1 MIRVG
6 KFMDAWNLVLSAAAI
21 ACGLYLLIKSSD
33 WFVTGA
39 AATANHL
46 GVSEFIIGMVIVG
59 FGTSAPEMLVS
70 ANAAIDNSPGIALGN
85 AFGSDIANIA
95 LILGV
100 TALISPILVQKKI
113 FKRELPILAATTLIA
128 AGLLLDGKLTRIDA
142 FIMLAMFAASMC
154 YSIVMAKKEDSS
166 CEEEIDKSMS
176 LKKAL
181 AYTVGGLAMLAL
193 SSKALVWGSVNIAT
207 ALRVNEMIIGLTIV
221 AIGTSL
227 PELAT
232 SITAA
237 RKGNNDLAV
246 GNIVGS
252 NLFNTLAVTGIAG
265 TISPFDITDPA
276 FCFRDV
282 GLTVALTA
290 TLFIFGFPK
299 NGQSGLIGKKS
310 GLFWV
315 ITYSAYTAWLGSSMR
330 L

>member
-1 MIRVG
+1 
-6 KFMDAWNLVLSAAAI
+6 MDAWNLVLSAVAI
-21 ACGLYLLIKSSD
+21 VGGLYLLIKSSD

-39 AATANHL
+39 AATASHL
-46 GVSEFIIGMVIVG
+46 GISEFIIGMIIVG

-70 ANAAIDNSPGIALGN
+70 ANAALDNSPGIALGN

-100 TALISPILVQKKI
+100 TALISPVLVRKQI
-113 FKRELPILAATTLIA
+113 FKRELPILAVTTIIA
-128 AGLLLDGKLTRIDA
+128 AALLLDGDLTRTES
-142 FIMLAMFAASMC
+142 FILLAIFAVSMA
-154 YSIVMAKKEDSS
+154 YSIAMAKKEDSA

-181 AYTVGGLAMLAL
+181 AYTVGGLAILAL
-193 SSKALVWGSVNIAT
+193 SSKALVWGAVNIAT
-207 ALRVNEMIIGLTIV
+207 ALHVSEMIIGLTIV

-265 TISPFDITDPA
+265 SISPFTFDPV
-276 FCFRDV
+276 FCYRDV

-299 NGQSGLIGKKS
+299 KGESGLIGKKS
-310 GLFWV
+310 GLLWV
-315 ITYSAYTAWLGSSMR
+315 LSYSAYTAWLVYEVIKSQNS
-330 L
+330 

>member
-1 MIRVG
+1 
-6 KFMDAWNLVLSAAAI
+6 MDAWNLVLSAI
-21 ACGLYLLIKSSD
+21 AVAGGLFLLIKSSD
-33 WFVTGA
+33 WFVAGA

-70 ANAAIDNSPGIALGN
+70 ANAAFDNSPGIALGN

-100 TALISPILVQKKI
+100 TALISPVLVRKQV
-113 FKRELPILAATTLIA
+113 FKRELPILAVTTIIA
-128 AGLLLDGKLTRIDA
+128 AAMLLDGDLTRTEA
-142 FIMLAMFAASMC
+142 FILLALFAASMA
-154 YSIVMAKKEDSS
+154 YSIVMAKKEESECDDA
-166 CEEEIDKSMS
+166 IDKSMGI
-176 LKKAL
+176 KKAIS
-181 AYTVGGLAMLAL
+181 YTVGGLTILAL
-193 SSKALVWGSVNIAT
+193 SSKALVWGAVNIAT
-207 ALRVNEMIIGLTIV
+207 AMHVSEMIIGLTIV

-265 TISPFDITDPA
+265 SISPFKFDPV
-276 FCFRDV
+276 FCYRDV
-282 GLTVALTA
+282 GLTIALTA
-290 TLFIFGFPK
+290 TLFLFGFPK
-299 NGQSGLIGKKS
+299 KGEPGIIGKKS
-310 GLFWV
+310 GFLWV
-315 ITYSAYTAWLGSSMR
+315 LIYSTYTAWLVCEVIKSQNF
-330 L
+330 